1 MFSSVCLFRREA
13 AISLE
18 MPVMY
23 IHSIAAYLEALQKP
37 VCVQIKNVSWVCD
50 DPKGVFLHLD
60 LR

>member
-23 IHSIAAYLEALQKP
+23 IHSIAAYWEPYKNLF
-37 VCVQIKNVSWVCD
+37 VCK
-50 DPKGVFLHLD
+50 
-60 LR
+60 

>member
-23 IHSIAAYLEALQKP
+23 IHSIAACLEALQKP
-37 VCVQIKNVSWVCD
+37 VCVQIKNVSWEFATTQKVYFCISI
-50 DPKGVFLHLD
+50 
-60 LR
+60 